1 MIWVVVILDIPSTAV
16 SRIGRLVGVALIKC
30 EFVLPTVICQLLYND
45 KPDFF
50 ISIFYNASM
59 LLAAILDYLSM
70 GEALPEAG
78 SRNSDN
84 PMTVLL
90 TLLHGEMTRGLR
102 NVSVP
107 RDCVLK

>member
-1 MIWVVVILDIPSTAV
+1 MIY
-16 SRIGRLVGVALIKC
+16 
-30 EFVLPTVICQLLYND
+30 QLLYD
-45 KPDFF
+45 EKPDLL
-50 ISIFYNASM
+50 ISIFRNASM

-70 GEALPEAG
+70 GEVLQDVA
-78 SRNSDN
+78 SRNSDK

-107 RDCVLK
+107 RDCVLKLHMHSNQNLIVSTPLCYLLQITISQAK